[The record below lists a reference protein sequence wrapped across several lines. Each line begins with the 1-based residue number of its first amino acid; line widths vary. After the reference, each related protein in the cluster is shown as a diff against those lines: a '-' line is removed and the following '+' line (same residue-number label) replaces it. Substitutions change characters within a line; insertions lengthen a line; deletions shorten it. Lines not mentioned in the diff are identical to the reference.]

1 MRNCLKAW
9 EVKLLEEEKLEGTIA
24 GTIYRNDENGYS
36 VIMVKIG
43 RTAVTCTGTLPELA
57 IGEQVI
63 LSGTYIDHPQ
73 YGHQLKVA
81 SFEIVKPTTL
91 TGIER
96 FLASGLIKGVKTSS
110 AKQIVDHFGE
120 ETLEVLSE
128 HPERLQEIRGF
139 GKKRWR
145 IVAESYHQCMYLR
158 NAMVFLQTYNIP
170 SSLAQRIARRYG
182 AETEKA
188 IRENPYRLCME
199 VDGIGF
205 QTVDRIATTMGIAL
219 ESEYRLKAGLIY
231 ILQEQSYSM
240 GHCYLPA
247 TELLRYGG
255 SMLRVPDAL
264 LEHALEE
271 LASEKSIC
279 CERAGEELR
288 VYLPFFFQAESDVS
302 SRLLDLFAS
311 VPRGNRKKGAER
323 VRAFEKK
330 HHIEFSPLQREAILS
345 ALEFGVLIITG
356 GPGTGKTTIIRCI
369 ISLLQD
375 EGAITLCAPTGRAAK
390 RMSEATGQEAK
401 TIHRLLE
408 SSGEGVFAHNEN
420 EPLETSCVIVDEMSM
435 VDLLLMRSLL
445 CALSPGT
452 RLIMVGDAD
461 QLPSVGAGNVLG
473 DLLASSVLPAVRLT
487 DIYRQSE
494 ESRIVVN
501 AHRINHGE
509 MPFLNEKGT
518 DFFFERKDT
527 PKDTADAIVR
537 LVHSRLPGFIH
548 CSEAERAQHI
558 QVLAPQKKGDT
569 GVIALNALLQESLNP
584 PSPDK
589 PSISWGDHL
598 FRKGDKVMQTKNDYN
613 LAWVRHTARG
623 EFEGEGVFNGDIG
636 TIIDV
641 DEDSNALTV
650 RYDEDKE
657 VEYAGTAGDLDNLDL
672 AYAMTVHKSQGCEF
686 PVVVI
691 PVCGGPK
698 MLLTRNL
705 FYTALTRARTLVVL
719 VGREQVIRDMV
730 ENNHIAHRYTALSD
744 CLHRQSLSS
753 SGKMPEDII

>member
-1 MRNCLKAW
+1 MEA
-9 EVKLLEEEKLEGTIA
+9 EKVEGSVA
-24 GTIYRNDENGYS
+24 GTVFRNEENGYS
-36 VIMVKIG
+36 VIMVKVG
-43 RTAVTCTGTLPELA
+43 RKAVTCTGILPELA

-63 LSGTYIDHPQ
+63 LTGSYVDHPQ
-73 YGHQLKVA
+73 YGSQLKVS
-81 SFEIVKPTTL
+81 SFEIIKPTTL
-91 TGIER
+91 NGIER

-110 AKQIVDHFGE
+110 ARQIVEHFGE

-145 IVAESYHQCMYLR
+145 MVAESYHQCMYLR
-158 NAMVFLQTYNIP
+158 NAMVFLQTYSIP
-170 SSLAQRIARRYG
+170 STLAQRIARRYG
-182 AETEKA
+182 AETEQI
-188 IRENPYRLCME
+188 IRNNPYKLCME
-199 VDGIGF
+199 IDGIGF
-205 QTVDRIATTMGIAL
+205 QTVDRIASSMGIAP
-219 ESEYRLKAGLIY
+219 ESGYRLKAGLVY
-231 ILQEQSYSM
+231 ILQDQSYAM

-247 TELLRYGG
+247 EELLRHAAA
-255 SMLRVPDAL
+255 LLHVPDAL

-271 LASEKSIC
+271 LASEGSVK
-279 CERAGEELR
+279 CERTEDTLR
-288 VYLPFFFQAESDVS
+288 VYLPVFFHAESDVAA
-302 SRLLDLFAS
+302 RLLDLYTS
-311 VPRGNRKKGAER
+311 VPRGSRNRGEQR
-323 VRAFEKK
+323 ILAFEQR
-330 HHIEFSPLQREAILS
+330 HHVEFSALQRKAILS
-345 ALEFGVLIITG
+345 ALEHGVLIITG

-375 EGAITLCAPTGRAAK
+375 EGEVTLCAPTGRAAK

-408 SSGEGVFAHNEN
+408 STGEGVFGHNEE

-435 VDLLLMRSLL
+435 VDILLMRSLL

-452 RLIMVGDAD
+452 RLILVGDAD

-473 DLLASSVLPAVRLT
+473 DLLSSAVLPAVRLT

-501 AHRINHGE
+501 AHRINHGQ

-518 DFFFERKDT
+518 DFFLERRET
-527 PKDTADAIVR
+527 PRDTAESIVR
-537 LVHSRLPGFIH
+537 LVSTRLPGFIH
-548 CSEAERAQHI
+548 CSQEDRAQNI

-569 GVIALNALLQESLNP
+569 GVIALNAMLQEALNP

-589 PSISWGDHL
+589 PSITWGDHL
-598 FRKGDKVMQTKNDYN
+598 FRRGDKVMQTKNDYN
-613 LAWVRHTARG
+613 LAWIRHTPRG
-623 EFEGEGVFNGDIG
+623 EHEGAGVFNGDIG

-641 DEDSNALTV
+641 DEDANALTV
-650 RYDEDKE
+650 RYDEDRD
-657 VEYAGTAGDLDNLDL
+657 VEYAASAGDLDNLDL

-698 MLLTRNL
+698 LLLTRNL
-705 FYTALTRARTLVVL
+705 FYTALTRARSLVVL
-719 VGREQVIRDMV
+719 VGREQVIREMV

-744 CLHRQSLSS
+744 CLRQRSKGF
-753 SGKMPEDII
+753 SGMMPEDHE